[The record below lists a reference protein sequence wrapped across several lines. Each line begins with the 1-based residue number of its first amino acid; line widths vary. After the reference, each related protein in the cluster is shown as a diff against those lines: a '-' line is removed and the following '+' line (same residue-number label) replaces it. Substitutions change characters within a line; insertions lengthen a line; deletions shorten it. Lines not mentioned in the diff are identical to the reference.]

1 MWSRH
6 GPDRYARAPFSLSN
20 CAARLPPYIGRSRIG
35 GQPLCRPFHAKPI
48 AGAMPEVIFP
58 GPEGRLEGRFSPGPR
73 PRAPVAMILHPHPQG
88 GGTMNNAIVQALY
101 KTFVRRGFATL
112 RFNFRGVGKSQGVFD
127 NGIGELSDAA
137 SALDWVQQIHPEA
150 ESTWIG
156 GFSFGA
162 WIGMQ
167 LLMRRPEVRG
177 FISIA
182 PPANMYDFTFLAPCP
197 SSGIIIQ
204 GEADEVVTPSAV
216 QKLVDKLRTQRHIT
230 IHHELIPGANHFFA
244 NELDLLM
251 RCVDSYLDMRLATDP
266 IKAPTP
272 SRSSRS

>member
-1 MWSRH
+1 
-6 GPDRYARAPFSLSN
+6 
-20 CAARLPPYIGRSRIG
+20 
-35 GQPLCRPFHAKPI
+35 
-48 AGAMPEVIFP
+48 
-58 GPEGRLEGRFSPGPR
+58 
-73 PRAPVAMILHPHPQG
+73 
-88 GGTMNNAIVQALY
+88 MNNKIVQLLY
-101 KTFVRRGFATL
+101 QMFVKRGFATL

-137 SALDWVQQIHPEA
+137 SALDWVQSIHPEA
-150 ESTWIG
+150 ETTWVAG
-156 GFSFGA
+156 VSFGA

-167 LLMRRPEVRG
+167 LLMRRPEIKG

-182 PPANMYDFTFLAPCP
+182 PPANMYDFSFLAPCP

-230 IHHELIPGANHFFA
+230 INHETIPGANHFFA

-251 RCVDSYLDMRLATDP
+251 KETESYLDMRLATDP
-266 IKAPTP
+266 IKPATL